1 MPHGDLGHVYAG
13 NMSKFFDFHKNQQQ
27 NQQQQ
32 SQQQFMM
39 NGHSNP
45 LTEQLNMSNMMDNS
59 RVNSNFGDHSSGMFI
74 YNSKCVNFVK
84 CFCIFRNSVSP
95 SQAANDEQIWAAD

>member
-1 MPHGDLGHVYAG
+1 MSRGPPGSPFNQHSQPHQARHNIPHGDLGHVYAG

-39 NGHSNP
+39 NGHSNA
-45 LTEQLNMSNMMDNS
+45 LNEHELNMSNMMDN
-59 RVNSNFGDHSSGMFI
+59 RVNSNFGDHSSGEFL
-74 YNSKCVNFVK
+74 K
-84 CFCIFRNSVSP
+84 
-95 SQAANDEQIWAAD
+95 